1 MGSSGNAEYMGRADM
16 SASSDV
22 VWGIIR
28 KNSSFLVKRNFL
40 ELSSEPGNL
49 MNKNSFKYSGLAN
62 AEAVDIQDN
71 EKGITFSRKNK
82 KNANQPKRN
91 NVSVDL
97 KKDFRKVA
105 KTVRSHYIIAL
116 HHQIRV
122 TFHVPAQIMKKTEG
136 CNYRKD
142 LKKPA
147 LARWY

>member
-1 MGSSGNAEYMGRADM
+1 MGRADM

-71 EKGITFSRKNK
+71 EKGITCSRKNK

-105 KTVRSHYIIAL
+105 KTII
-116 HHQIRV
+116 
-122 TFHVPAQIMKKTEG
+122 
-136 CNYRKD
+136 
-142 LKKPA
+142 KKPA
-147 LARWY
+147 IARWYKIWKSQQAAAQADKD

>member
-1 MGSSGNAEYMGRADM
+1 MGRADM

-62 AEAVDIQDN
+62 AEVVDIQDD
-71 EKGITFSRKNK
+71 EKGITFARKNK
-82 KNANQPKRN
+82 KNANQPARN
-91 NVSVDL
+91 FVKQQL

-105 KTVRSHYIIAL
+105 KTIA
-116 HHQIRV
+116 
-122 TFHVPAQIMKKTEG
+122 KKT
-136 CNYRKD
+136 
-142 LKKPA
+142 A
-147 LARWY
+147 LARWYKIWKSQQAESKDA

>member
-1 MGSSGNAEYMGRADM
+1 MGASDHPRADM

-49 MNKNSFKYSGLAN
+49 MNNNSFKYSGLAN
-62 AEAVDIQDN
+62 AEAVDIQGN
-71 EKGITFSRKNK
+71 EKGITFSRKN

-105 KTVRSHYIIAL
+105 KT
-116 HHQIRV
+116 
-122 TFHVPAQIMKKTEG
+122 IMKKTEG

-147 LARWY
+147 LARWYKIWKSRRQLPRR

>member
-1 MGSSGNAEYMGRADM
+1 MGRADM

-105 KTVRSHYIIAL
+105 KT
-116 HHQIRV
+116 
-122 TFHVPAQIMKKTEG
+122 IMKKTEG

-147 LARWY
+147 LARWSRSGRASRQLPRRTRINHT

>member
-1 MGSSGNAEYMGRADM
+1 MGRADM

-28 KNSSFLVKRNFL
+28 KNSSFLVKRFL

-105 KTVRSHYIIAL
+105 KT
-116 HHQIRV
+116 
-122 TFHVPAQIMKKTEG
+122 IMKKTEG

-147 LARWY
+147 LARWYKIWKSQQAAAQADKD

>member
-1 MGSSGNAEYMGRADM
+1 MGRADM

-71 EKGITFSRKNK
+71 EKGITFSRK
-82 KNANQPKRN
+82 
-91 NVSVDL
+91 
-97 KKDFRKVA
+97 
-105 KTVRSHYIIAL
+105 
-116 HHQIRV
+116 
-122 TFHVPAQIMKKTEG
+122 IMKKTEG

-147 LARWY
+147 LARWYKIWKSQQA